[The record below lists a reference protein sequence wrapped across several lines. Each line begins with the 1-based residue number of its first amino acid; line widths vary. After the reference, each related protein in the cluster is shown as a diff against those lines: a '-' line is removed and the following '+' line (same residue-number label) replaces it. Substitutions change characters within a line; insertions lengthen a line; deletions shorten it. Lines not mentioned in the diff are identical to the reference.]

1 VSQRPAIRALV
12 FDLFDTLVDLHMETT
27 PRAEFAGRQVPR
39 SLVDIHALC
48 CAHRA
53 IRPDDFLG
61 AMREVDVEL
70 RASRFAQDLEVPSE
84 MRFGRLLERL
94 EIDTPDLTASIVALH
109 MGVLRGQ
116 VRPVEHHAELLA
128 ELGSQVR
135 IGLCSNFSHSPT
147 AERILLESGL
157 DTHLDTVVISDRVG
171 VRKPRAEIFRAVLEA
186 LDVSPDETLHVGDNL
201 HADVRGAAALG
212 IRTAWITRRV
222 ADPAAVLAEFDGPAP
237 DWQIQDLAELRAI
250 LAGHAGPV

>member
-1 VSQRPAIRALV
+1 MSDRPAIRALV

-27 PRAEFAGRQVPR
+27 PRAEFGGRQVAR

-48 CAHRA
+48 SAHRP
-53 IRPDDFLG
+53 IEPDDFLG
-61 AMREVDVEL
+61 AMRAVDVEL
-70 RASRFAQDLEVPSE
+70 RASRFARDLEVPSAL
-84 MRFGRLLERL
+84 RFGRLLERL
-94 EIDTPDLTASIVALH
+94 EIAAPDLTESIVALH

-116 VRPVEHHAELLA
+116 VRPIDHHAALLA

-147 AERILLESGL
+147 AVRILSESGL
-157 DTHLDTVVISDRVG
+157 DGHLDTVVISDRIG

-186 LDVSPDETLHVGDNL
+186 LDVSPEEALHVGDDL

-222 ADPAAVLAEFDGPAP
+222 ADPAARLAEFDGPAP
-237 DWQIQDLAELRAI
+237 DWQIHDLAELRGI
-250 LAGHAGPV
+250 LAGRAGPV